1 MPQKD
6 LHNLVRSR
14 NARLNL
20 ARRQAAAMVEMLD
33 PEKRPINANDEAW
46 SVLFAEIRDM
56 AQDALQG
63 AHEASA
69 YHNALMGS
77 DEIVSPSSNGRTPH
91 FDCGNEGSSPS
102 GELAAIM
109 AEICDDKLDPL
120 R

>member
-6 LHNLVRSR
+6 LHDLVRSR

-20 ARRQAAAMVEMLD
+20 ARRQAARMLGLLD
-33 PEKRPINANDEAW
+33 PEKRPPNAHDVAW

-69 YHNALMGS
+69 YHNALMGHDDTS
-77 DEIVSPSSNGRTPH
+77 SSNGRTPH

-102 GELAAIM
+102 EVLAAVIT
-109 AEICDDKLDPL
+109 EICDRDKDPI